1 MIFLSAWLLLFEK
14 LEKKTTTADKVDTSQ
29 CTKQKHTVFPCVSPK
44 QSANHCNTLQSV
56 EQEHSP
62 ITAVRLGLKG
72 HCAERSATDIDV
84 NIYSLACISCYV
96 RKP

>member
-1 MIFLSAWLLLFEK
+1 MIFFSAWFLLFEK
-14 LEKKTTTADKVDTSQ
+14 LEKKTADKVHTFQ

-96 RKP
+96 RKL